1 MSNVVKSVIIAGG
14 GTAGWMAA
22 ALLKKVLDETITITL
37 IESDDIGIIGVGE
50 ATIPPIQTFNQYLG
64 LDEKA
69 FLRATHGTIK
79 LAIKF
84 ENWRKQ
90 GESYFHTFGA
100 PGATLGF
107 CSFQH
112 YWLRAKAAG
121 LTHSLWD
128 FDFNYHCCEQ
138 GKFNKIQAGNPVHEL
153 GYAYHFDAAL
163 YGKLLRNHAE
173 KAGVKRVEGII
184 EHITQDPGSGDIKS
198 VLLQNGLQLSADLFI
213 DCTGLNGLLLKKT
226 LGVPFESWQHWL
238 PANRAIA
245 VPTER
250 HATTVP
256 YTRSIAHQTG
266 WQWRIPLTHRNGN
279 GLVYSSDYISDDM
292 AWQQLSQ
299 NLDTPTLADPRKI
312 KFETGRTKVQW
323 HKNVVAIGLSSGFLE
338 PLESTSIHLIQS
350 GIVRLLKMFPH
361 NGISEAAVSAYNN
374 ESQAEFETIR
384 DFIIL
389 HYYLNER
396 EDSAFWRDM
405 RHLVL
410 PERLLHK
417 IELFKQTAAIHND
430 PHDIF
435 RDASWL
441 EVMLGQG
448 IMPTDYHP
456 AANALPLPQLQKV
469 LQQLQVAKTQPLS
482 QMLSHDE
489 FLKRYLN

>member
-1 MSNVVKSVIIAGG
+1 MFNAVKSVIIAGG
-14 GTAGWMAA
+14 GTAGWMTA
-22 ALLKKVLDETITITL
+22 ALLKKVLGETIKITL
-37 IESDDIGIIGVGE
+37 IESEDIGIVGVGE

-64 LDEKA
+64 LDEKE
-69 FLRATHGTIK
+69 FLRATNGSIK

-90 GESYFHTFGA
+90 GESYYHTFGA
-100 PGATLGF
+100 PGANLGF

-112 YWLRAKAAG
+112 YWLRAKNSG
-121 LTHSLWD
+121 LTSSLWD

-138 GKFNKIQAGNPVHEL
+138 GKFNKMQAGNPIHEL
-153 GYAYHFDAAL
+153 GYAYHFDSAL
-163 YGKLLRNHAE
+163 YGKLLRNQAE
-173 KAGVKRVEGII
+173 QAGVKRVEGII
-184 EHITQDPGSGDIKS
+184 AHITQHTITGNIES
-198 VLLQNGLQLSADLFI
+198 VQLQNGLQLSADLFI
-213 DCTGLNGLLLKKT
+213 DCTGLHGLLLRKT
-226 LGVPFESWQHWL
+226 LAVPFESWQHWL

-250 HATTVP
+250 HSATAP
-256 YTRSIAHQTG
+256 YTRSIAHTVG

-292 AWQQLSQ
+292 AWQQLTQ

-312 KFETGRTKVQW
+312 TFETGRTKVQW

-350 GIVRLLKMFPH
+350 GIVRLLKMFPQ
-361 NGISEAAVSAYNN
+361 NGITEVAVSAYNN

-396 EDSAFWRDM
+396 EDSVFWRDM

-410 PERLLHK
+410 PERLQHK
-417 IELFKQTAAIHND
+417 IELFKQTATIHND

-448 IMPTDYHP
+448 ITPSDYHP
-456 AANALPLPQLQKV
+456 AANAISLTK
-469 LQQLQVAKTQPLS
+469 LQQTMQQLLIAKQQPLT
-482 QMLSHDE
+482 QMLTHDE
-489 FLKRYLN
+489 FLKRYLS